1 MTEHAA
7 QKGPLAIEL
16 AAFEKL
22 LPTLLKDEGKF
33 VLIIGS
39 KMVDVYV
46 AYEDALKAGYKEAGL
61 NAFLVKR
68 ISGIESTMH
77 FTRDIG
83 KSCHT
88 TTSV

>member
-1 MTEHAA
+1 MTKLAA
-7 QKGPLAIEL
+7 EGRPLAIEL
-16 AAFEKL
+16 ATYEKL

-33 VLIIGS
+33 VLIVGS
-39 KMVDVYV
+39 RCVDVYV

-61 NAFLVKR
+61 DSFLVKR
-68 ISGIESTMH
+68 ISGIESTMY

-88 TTSV
+88 TTS